1 LREIRNAGSSR
12 AAILIEDM
20 GNSPLKK
27 MKLPVVEIACCY
39 STIEKRNEPP
49 QMDLT
54 DAATCTSEQEET
66 PESIEEEN
74 EV

>member
-1 LREIRNAGSSR
+1 
-12 AAILIEDM
+12 
-20 GNSPLKK
+20 